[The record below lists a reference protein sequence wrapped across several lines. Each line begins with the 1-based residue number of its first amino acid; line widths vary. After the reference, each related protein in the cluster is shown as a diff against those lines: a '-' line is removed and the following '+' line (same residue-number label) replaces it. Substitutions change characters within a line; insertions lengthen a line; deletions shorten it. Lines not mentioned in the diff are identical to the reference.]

1 MPKIPCL
8 KQRRKI
14 RSFQRQQ
21 SWKSTYPSRWIS
33 TITAQSRLEWRNT
46 CTLTLPKIELNCS
59 KLKWN
64 PASNMAWYSCVIY
77 TRVCVCGHTSYSIH
91 WFIHLMQQRRTVR
104 FTCLQRQHVSP
115 YALTHAHKWKILI
128 SFCVRS
134 YDVIHRYFIPSYD
147 LWMFFVA
154 IAIASSVSL
163 CRACERAR
171 VCACAYKFSIWCVA
185 LYLVDWNYGICV
197 YANCSH
203 CNLVCALQTF
213 ASAYKVQMQYT
224 HATDRYIGPSV
235 QSTKI
240 ESKTRYLY
248 VCGMKCLEKKQQQQ
262 QQLNKL
268 SETDHQRLR

>member
-1 MPKIPCL
+1 MPKILCL

-14 RSFQRQQ
+14 RSFLRQQ
-21 SWKSTYPSRWIS
+21 SWKSTYPSRWIP

-46 CTLTLPKIELNCS
+46 CTLTLSKIELNCS

-104 FTCLQRQHVSP
+104 FTCLQRQHVSA
-115 YALTHAHKWKILI
+115 YALTHAHKWMILI

-154 IAIASSVSL
+154 IASSVSL
-163 CRACERAR
+163 CRACERAC
-171 VCACAYKFSIWCVA
+171 VCVCVCIQVFDMMCCSLSGRLELWDLCVCELFS
-185 LYLVDWNYGICV
+185 L
-197 YANCSH
+197 
-203 CNLVCALQTF
+203 
-213 ASAYKVQMQYT
+213 
-224 HATDRYIGPSV
+224 
-235 QSTKI
+235 
-240 ESKTRYLY
+240 
-248 VCGMKCLEKKQQQQ
+248 
-262 QQLNKL
+262 
-268 SETDHQRLR
+268 